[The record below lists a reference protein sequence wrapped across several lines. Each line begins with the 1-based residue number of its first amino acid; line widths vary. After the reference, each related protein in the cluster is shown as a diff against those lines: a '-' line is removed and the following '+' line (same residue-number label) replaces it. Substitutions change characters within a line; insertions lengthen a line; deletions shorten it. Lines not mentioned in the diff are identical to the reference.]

1 MKKEM
6 LETVTKEVLDERANQ
21 LTGQVRSR
29 LSQARYTANKSANGH
44 NKPQPPWVW
53 GGGVAIAA
61 SITMM
66 VLVWQPSSPVTTA
79 DVFAFED
86 MELMLSGEE
95 LELYEDLDF
104 IAWLNEIEAAG

>member
-6 LETVTKEVLDERANQ
+6 LKTITKQELDQRADQ

-29 LSQARYTANKSANGH
+29 LSQARYAAINSASSR
-44 NKPQPPWVW
+44 KKKQSPWAW
-53 GGGVAIAA
+53 GGVAMAA
-61 SITMM
+61 SITLI
-66 VLVWQPSSPVTTA
+66 VLVWQPWSSIPTI

-86 MELMLSGEE
+86 MELMLSGDE

>member
-6 LETVTKEVLDERANQ
+6 LETITKQELDQRADQ

-29 LSQARYTANKSANGH
+29 LSQARYAAIKSASSS
-44 NKPQPPWVW
+44 KKKQSPWAW
-53 GGGVAIAA
+53 GGVAMAA
-61 SITMM
+61 SITLMI
-66 VLVWQPSSPVTTA
+66 LVWQPMSSLPTM

-86 MELMLSGEE
+86 MELMLSGDE
-95 LELYEDLDF
+95 LQLYEDLDF